1 MCTYFQISR
10 IGLPT
15 QVAHTGHART
25 EEEAKKLIEQLM
37 LGGGSA
43 DQDGL
48 PQPMAPSPGKTSIL
62 CANQFLRG
70 EYFFYVYDYACG
82 EMHMSVQ
89 MVKINLPQLFF
100 SFLLF

>member
-37 LGGGSA
+37 LGGGST

-48 PQPMAPSPGKTSIL
+48 PQPMAPSPGKTSVVCIV
-62 CANQFLRG
+62 CMYCMFLRG
-70 EYFFYVYDYACG
+70 EYFVYV
-82 EMHMSVQ
+82 
-89 MVKINLPQLFF
+89 L
-100 SFLLF
+100 